1 MKKEHIMKKLRVVF
15 MGTPE
20 FAVATLDAIRK
31 AGHDVVAVVT
41 TPDKPA
47 GRGQHLRCS
56 EVKNYAIAHQIPVL
70 QPEKL
75 KDEAFV
81 EDLRDYYADIFV
93 VVAFRMLPKC
103 VYQMPLLGTFNVHAS
118 LLPQYR
124 GAAPIQRAIMNGETM
139 TGVTT
144 FLLDEHTDTGSILLQ
159 KEVEITKE
167 DNAGTLHDKL
177 MAIGAELAVETLR
190 QLAENT
196 IHPVPQQMFDN
207 LKPAPKIFKED
218 MLIRWD
224 DTAENIYN
232 HVRGLSPYPAAF
244 TRIGL
249 KNPDTNNLQ
258 PCNLKIFDIKITN
271 NPSTQKP
278 GKITINSYKEMLIS
292 TKNCDISVK
301 ILQIEG
307 KKRMN
312 IEDFLA
318 GFRLNCY
325 TDYLF

>member
-1 MKKEHIMKKLRVVF
+1 MKKLRVVF

-20 FAVATLDAIRK
+20 FAVAMLDAIRK
-31 AGHDVVAVVT
+31 AGHEVVCVVT

-47 GRGQHLRCS
+47 GRGQHLRS
-56 EVKNYAIAHQIPVL
+56 SDVKNYAVAHNLPVL

-81 EDLRDYYADIFV
+81 ESLRDYYADVFV

-103 VYQMPLLGTFNVHAS
+103 VYEMPPLGTFNVHAS

-124 GAAPIQRAIMNGETM
+124 GAAPIQRAIMNGETQ

-159 KEVEITKE
+159 KEVEITRN

-177 MAIGAELAVETLR
+177 MAAGAEIAVETLQ

-196 IHPVPQQMFDN
+196 ITPVPQV
-207 LKPAPKIFKED
+207 LAETPKTAPKIFKED

-249 KNPDTNNLQ
+249 KSQNNDSVK
-258 PCNLKIFDIKITN
+258 PCMLKIFEIELTDRR
-271 NPSTQKP
+271 STQEP
-278 GKITINSYKEMLIS
+278 GKISLNFDKKMIVS
-292 TKNCDISVK
+292 TQNYDISV
-301 ILQIEG
+301 IFLQIEG
-307 KKRMN
+307 KTKMK

-318 GFRLNCY
+318 GFRFENY

>member
-1 MKKEHIMKKLRVVF
+1 MKKLRVVF

-31 AGHDVVAVVT
+31 AGHEVVAVVT

-47 GRGQHLRCS
+47 GRGQHLHSS
-56 EVKNYAIAHQIPVL
+56 EVKNYAVAHQIPVL

-81 EDLRDYYADIFV
+81 EDLRDYYADVFV

-103 VYQMPLLGTFNVHAS
+103 VYAMPLLGTFNVHAS

-124 GAAPIQRAIMNGETM
+124 GAAPIQRAIMNGETK

-159 KEVEITKE
+159 KEVEITRE
-167 DNAGTLHDKL
+167 DNAGSLHDKL
-177 MAIGAELAVETLR
+177 MAAGADIAVETLQ
-190 QLAENT
+190 QLADNTAHPTPQIMVEN
-196 IHPVPQQMFDN
+196 M
-207 LKPAPKIFKED
+207 KPAPKIFKED

-232 HVRGLSPYPAAF
+232 HIRGLSPYPAAF

-249 KNPDTNNLQ
+249 KKPNSDIPQ
-258 PCNLKIFDIKITN
+258 PCSIKIFEIEITN
-271 NPSTQKP
+271 KPSTKKP
-278 GKITINSYKEMLIS
+278 GNFTINSHKEMLIS
-292 TKNCDISVK
+292 TKSCDISVK

-307 KKRMN
+307 KKRMS
-312 IEDFLA
+312 IEEFLA
-318 GFRLNCY
+318 GFRSDNY
-325 TDYLF
+325 TDCLF

>member
-1 MKKEHIMKKLRVVF
+1 MKKLRVIF

-47 GRGQHLRCS
+47 GRGQHLRS
-56 EVKNYAIAHQIPVL
+56 SDVKNYAVANNLPVL

-81 EDLRDYYADIFV
+81 ESLRDYYADVFV

-103 VYQMPLLGTFNVHAS
+103 VYEMPPLGTFNVHAS

-159 KEVEITKE
+159 KGVEITHS

-177 MAIGAELAVETLR
+177 MAAGADIAVETLN
-190 QLAENT
+190 QLADNN
-196 IHPVPQQMFDN
+196 ISPIPQVLSET

-244 TRIGL
+244 THIGF
-249 KNPDTNNLQ
+249 KNPNSESVK
-258 PCNLKIFDIKITN
+258 PCVLKIFEIEITDRK
-271 NPSTQKP
+271 STLEP
-278 GKITINSYKEMLIS
+278 GKISLNFDKKMTVS
-292 TKNCDISVK
+292 TKNYDISV
-301 ILQIEG
+301 IFLQIEG
-307 KKRMN
+307 KTKMK
-312 IEDFLA
+312 IEDFLS
-318 GFRLNCY
+318 GFRPENY
-325 TDYLF
+325 TDYLFSV

>member
-1 MKKEHIMKKLRVVF
+1 MKKLRVIF

-47 GRGQHLRCS
+47 GRGQHLRSS
-56 EVKNYAIAHQIPVL
+56 EVKNYAVAHNIPVL

-81 EDLRDYYADIFV
+81 EDLRDYYADVFV

-103 VYQMPLLGTFNVHAS
+103 VYAMPLLGTFNVHAS

-124 GAAPIQRAIMNGETM
+124 GAAPIQRAIMNGETK

-159 KEVEITKE
+159 KEVEITRD

-177 MAIGAELAVETLR
+177 MVAGAEIAVETLQ
-190 QLAENT
+190 QLADNT
-196 IHPVPQQMFDN
+196 SHPVPQN
-207 LKPAPKIFKED
+207 PNETLKPAPKIFKED
-218 MLIRWD
+218 MLIHWD

-249 KNPDTNNLQ
+249 LNTKNDSVKS
-258 PCNLKIFDIKITN
+258 CMLKIFEIEITDRR
-271 NPSTQKP
+271 SIQKP
-278 GKITINSYKEMLIS
+278 GKISLNFDKKMIIS
-292 TKNCDISVK
+292 TQNYDISVK
-301 ILQIEG
+301 FLQFEG
-307 KKRMN
+307 KTKMK
-312 IEDFLA
+312 IEDFLI
-318 GFRLNCY
+318 GFRKENY
-325 TDYLF
+325 TDFLF

>member
-1 MKKEHIMKKLRVVF
+1 

-31 AGHDVVAVVT
+31 AGHEVVCVVT

-47 GRGQHLRCS
+47 GRGQQMHCS
-56 EVKNYAIAHQIPVL
+56 DVKQYALEHNLPVL

-75 KDEAFV
+75 KDDSFV
-81 EDLRDYYADIFV
+81 EDLRDYRADVFV
-93 VVAFRMLPKC
+93 VVAFRMLPRC
-103 VYQMPLLGTFNVHAS
+103 VYAMPMLGTFNVHAS

-124 GAAPIQRAIMNGETM
+124 GAAPIQRAIMNGETK

-159 KEVEITKE
+159 REVEITCD

-177 MAIGAELAVETLR
+177 MAAGAEIAVETLR
-190 QLAENT
+190 QLAEGES
-196 IHPVPQQMFDN
+196 HPMPQPEVDE

-218 MLIRWD
+218 MHIRWD
-224 DTAENIYN
+224 DSAENIYN

-244 TRIGL
+244 AFIGL
-249 KNPDTNNLQ
+249 RTSGNDDPK
-258 PCNLKIFDIKITN
+258 PCVLKIFEIEITDT
-271 NPSTQKP
+271 PSTQKP
-278 GKITINSYKEMLIS
+278 GKITLKPDKKMLIS

-307 KKRMN
+307 KKRMKV
-312 IEDFLA
+312 EDFLA
-318 GFRLNCY
+318 GFRFDNY

>member
-1 MKKEHIMKKLRVVF
+1 MKRLRVVF

-20 FAVATLDAIRK
+20 FAVATLDAIRQ
-31 AGHDVVAVVT
+31 AGHEVVCVVT

-47 GRGQHLRCS
+47 GRGQHLRS
-56 EVKNYAIAHQIPVL
+56 SDVKNYAVAHNLPVL

-81 EDLRDYYADIFV
+81 ESLRDYYADVFV

-103 VYQMPLLGTFNVHAS
+103 VYGMPPLGTFNVHAS

-159 KEVEITKE
+159 KEVEITHN

-177 MAIGAELAVETLR
+177 MVAGADIAVETLN
-190 QLAENT
+190 QLADNKT
-196 IHPVPQQMFDN
+196 KPVPQAIADN

-218 MLIRWD
+218 MLILWD

-249 KNPDTNNLQ
+249 KSQNNDSVKS
-258 PCNLKIFDIKITN
+258 CMLKIFEVEITDRK
-271 NPSTQKP
+271 STQKP
-278 GKITINSYKEMLIS
+278 GKISLNIDKKMTVS
-292 TKNCDISVK
+292 TQNYDISV
-301 ILQIEG
+301 IFLQLEG
-307 KKRMN
+307 KTKMK
-312 IEDFLA
+312 IEDFLS
-318 GFRLNCY
+318 GFRFENY

>member
-1 MKKEHIMKKLRVVF
+1 MKKLRVIF

-47 GRGQHLRCS
+47 GRGQHLRS
-56 EVKNYAIAHQIPVL
+56 SDVKNYAIAHEIPVL

-81 EDLRDYYADIFV
+81 EDLRDYYADVFV

-124 GAAPIQRAIMNGETM
+124 GAAPIQRAIMNGETK

-159 KEVEITKE
+159 KEVEITRE

-177 MAIGAELAVETLR
+177 MVAGAEIAVETLQ
-190 QLAENT
+190 QLADNT
-196 IHPVPQQMFDN
+196 ARPVPQALVEN
-207 LKPAPKIFKED
+207 LKTAPKIFKED
-218 MLIRWD
+218 MLIRWY

-232 HVRGLSPYPAAF
+232 HVRELTPYPAAF

-249 KNPDTNNLQ
+249 KKKKNESVKF
-258 PCNLKIFDIKITN
+258 CMLKIFEVEITDRI
-271 NPSTQKP
+271 STQKP
-278 GKITINSYKEMLIS
+278 GKICFDLEKKMIVS
-292 TKNCDISVK
+292 TQNYDISVK
-301 ILQIEG
+301 FLQFEG
-307 KKRMN
+307 KSKMK
-312 IEDFLA
+312 IADFLT
-318 GFRLNCY
+318 GFRIANY

>member
-1 MKKEHIMKKLRVVF
+1 MKKLRVAF

-31 AGHDVVAVVT
+31 AGHEVVCVVT

-47 GRGQHLRCS
+47 GRGQQMHCS
-56 EVKNYAIAHQIPVL
+56 DVKKYAVEHQLPVL

-75 KDEAFV
+75 KEDAFV
-81 EDLRDYYADIFV
+81 EDLRDYRADVFV

-103 VYQMPLLGTFNVHAS
+103 VYVMPPLGTFNVHAS

-124 GAAPIQRAIMNGETM
+124 GAAPIQRAIMNGETK

-144 FLLDEHTDTGSILLQ
+144 FLLDEHTDTGAILLQ
-159 KEVEITKE
+159 KEVEITRE

-177 MAIGAELAVETLR
+177 MVAGAEIAVETLR
-190 QLAENT
+190 QLAENEVD
-196 IHPVPQQMFDN
+196 PVPQPVVDK
-207 LKPAPKIFKED
+207 LIPAPKIFKED
-218 MLIRWD
+218 MLIHWD

-244 TRIGL
+244 THIGFRAQESDEW
-249 KNPDTNNLQ
+249 K
-258 PCNLKIFDIKITN
+258 PCILKIFDVEITSFS
-271 NPSTQKP
+271 STLKP
-278 GKITINSYKEMLIS
+278 GTIIIDSVNKMRIC
-292 TKNCDISVK
+292 TQNFDISVK

-307 KKRMN
+307 KKRMP
-312 IEDFLA
+312 IEVFLTGFRNKNYTDFL
-318 GFRLNCY
+318 F
-325 TDYLF
+325 